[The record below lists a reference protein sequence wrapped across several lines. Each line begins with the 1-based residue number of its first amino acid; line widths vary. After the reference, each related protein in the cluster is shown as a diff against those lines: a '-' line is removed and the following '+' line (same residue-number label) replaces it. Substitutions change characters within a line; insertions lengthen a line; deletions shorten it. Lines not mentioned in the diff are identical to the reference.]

1 MVTWQLLRASFTIAW
16 LQGRCFYSWLGR
28 AILAVGGCF
37 DTWLGE
43 AGAFTFFADGRW
55 PTGSRPARVLYLLG
69 WKSGRSSVRMVAG
82 RSSSHAVL
90 PRLAG
95 PRARPHRRPPDGGGY
110 FGRHAHQPQG
120 TTACAS
126 HSFTEGDTKAEGVTT
141 EGFNTEGSAY
151 DKFLKYTAA
160 TIGR

>member
-1 MVTWQLLRASFTIAW
+1 MQRYLAS
-16 LQGRCFYSWLGR
+16 LGHMR
-28 AILAVGGCF
+28 GH
-37 DTWLGE
+37 
-43 AGAFTFFADGRW
+43 
-55 PTGSRPARVLYLLG
+55 TGD
-69 WKSGRSSVRMVAG
+69 
-82 RSSSHAVL
+82 HQI
-90 PRLAG
+90 
-95 PRARPHRRPPDGGGY
+95 GGGY

-160 TIGR
+160 TIVS